1 MGFNRGKQLLNRV
14 TLENASKALL
24 VPIEHQKTD
33 KNPLYLSYFQL
44 VFLRRVSGKKTL
56 LYWKGGL
63 PDLRMHACS
72 VPLNWYSNSNY
83 KLMIPFASGAIEISP
98 AATEKKGNSKRTKL
112 LILIYKKSFTKEK
125 FRLDVK
131 RPVFMGK
138 IWIILR
144 FCETA
149 HLPLP

>member
-1 MGFNRGKQLLNRV
+1 
-14 TLENASKALL
+14 
-24 VPIEHQKTD
+24 
-33 KNPLYLSYFQL
+33 
-44 VFLRRVSGKKTL
+44 
-56 LYWKGGL
+56 
-63 PDLRMHACS
+63 
-72 VPLNWYSNSNY
+72 
-83 KLMIPFASGAIEISP
+83 MIPFASGAIEISP

-112 LILIYKKSFTKEK
+112 LILIYKKRFTKEK

-131 RPVFMGK
+131 GPVFMGK